1 MRLSMSTSPHILLV
15 DDERRFA
22 ESLQQI
28 LLADDYPCTIAL
40 SGEEALELLREKLF
54 DLVLLDV
61 DLPNMDGVET
71 LDCIKELFATMPVI
85 MMTGNTAVETAVAAM
100 KNGAYDYLRKPIVH
114 DLLKATI
121 EKALRHAK
129 LERELHESE
138 RRFKTLSEASWEGVI
153 VHDNGFIVEANK
165 QFFDMFGYE
174 KHDLKG
180 EHILGKIFSEASFIE
195 IQRRIEEGIIGSHEV
210 VGVRKDGSDFS
221 LETRTNY
228 IEFQGQKLRVC
239 AIRDITERK
248 KAEQEKLDLQL
259 QLAKASKMEALGL
272 MAGSVAHDLNNILA
286 GIVSFPEIM
295 LMEMDESNKHRKSV
309 KIIQEAGRR
318 AASVVSDLVT
328 IARGGM
334 KDYRTVKNLNSIVSS
349 HLASIE
355 HKNYLKKFPKITIAS
370 RLGSNLPNVY
380 CSEMHIIKV
389 LMNLFGN
396 AMEALEKDGSIVITT
411 ENVYLAEPVM
421 AYEEITAGDY
431 VKVTVSD
438 NGPGIQVEDF
448 DHIFEPFYT
457 KKIMG
462 RSGTGLGLAIVWSIV
477 HEHDGFIDI
486 KSGTEGTSFEIFIP
500 STPDVELCSNPAI
513 SLKALQ
519 GNGEVILVVDDQET
533 QCLTTRNLLTGI
545 GYSILTVT
553 TGKAALEL
561 YRKTPVDLVILDMIL
576 ENGMNGREIY
586 EEILKINPRQ
596 KAIVVSGFSE
606 NEELAQIRELGIS
619 HFVRK
624 PYTLDQLGIAVKQS
638 LHNIRNTF

>member
-1 MRLSMSTSPHILLV
+1 MSTSPHILLV

-71 LDCIKELFATMPVI
+71 LDCIKELFVTMPVI

-153 VHDNGFIVEANK
+153 VHDNGLIVEANK

-180 EHILGKIFSEASFIE
+180 EHILGKIFSEESLIE

-334 KDYRTVKNLNSIVSS
+334 KDYRTVKNLNAIIYS

-421 AYEEITAGDY
+421 AYEEITTGDY
-431 VKVTVSD
+431 VKITVSD
-438 NGPGIQVEDF
+438 NGSGIQVEDF

-477 HEHDGFIDI
+477 HDHDGFIDI
-486 KSGTEGTSFEIFIP
+486 KSGAEGTSFEIFIP

>member
-1 MRLSMSTSPHILLV
+1 MRLRMSTSPHILLV

-28 LLADDYPCTIAL
+28 LLAENYPCTIAL
-40 SGEEALELLREKLF
+40 SGEEALELLRGKLF

-61 DLPNMDGVET
+61 DLPNMNGVET
-71 LDCIKELFATMPVI
+71 LDCIKELFITMPVI

-121 EKALRHAK
+121 NKALRHAN

-180 EHILGKIFSEASFIE
+180 EHILGKIFSEDSLIE
-195 IQRRIEEGIIGSHEV
+195 IQWRIEEGVIGSHEV
-210 VGVRKDGSDFS
+210 VGVRKDGSEFS

-228 IEFQGQKLRVC
+228 IEFQGQNLRVC

-334 KDYRTVKNLNSIVSS
+334 KDYRTVKNLNTIISS

-355 HKNYLKKFPKITIAS
+355 HKNYA
-370 RLGSNLPNVY
+370 
-380 CSEMHIIKV
+380 
-389 LMNLFGN
+389 
-396 AMEALEKDGSIVITT
+396 
-411 ENVYLAEPVM
+411 
-421 AYEEITAGDY
+421 
-431 VKVTVSD
+431 
-438 NGPGIQVEDF
+438 
-448 DHIFEPFYT
+448 
-457 KKIMG
+457 
-462 RSGTGLGLAIVWSIV
+462 
-477 HEHDGFIDI
+477 
-486 KSGTEGTSFEIFIP
+486 
-500 STPDVELCSNPAI
+500 
-513 SLKALQ
+513 
-519 GNGEVILVVDDQET
+519 
-533 QCLTTRNLLTGI
+533 
-545 GYSILTVT
+545 
-553 TGKAALEL
+553 
-561 YRKTPVDLVILDMIL
+561 
-576 ENGMNGREIY
+576 
-586 EEILKINPRQ
+586 
-596 KAIVVSGFSE
+596 
-606 NEELAQIRELGIS
+606 
-619 HFVRK
+619 
-624 PYTLDQLGIAVKQS
+624 
-638 LHNIRNTF
+638 